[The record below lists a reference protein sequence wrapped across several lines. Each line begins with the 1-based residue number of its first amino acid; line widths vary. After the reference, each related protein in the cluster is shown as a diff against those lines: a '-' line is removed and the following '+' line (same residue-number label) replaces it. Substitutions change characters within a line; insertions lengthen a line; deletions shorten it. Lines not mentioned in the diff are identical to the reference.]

1 MRAGTGMEL
10 LTEAFSAMLQRPGR
24 LFLTALGIAVGIAS
38 LVATVG
44 LASTASAQIGNDF
57 NALLATQVG
66 VGGANGVAVFPSNAE
81 STVDALPG
89 VSSAGVWYVVDENGS
104 LARSAAALV
113 FNPLQA
119 RLVAAGDGYLTADN
133 LTVTGTAIGIAF
145 QASAA
150 PVADVGIGLARQMG
164 IDASDLPVTLFA
176 DGRIVTIVGLI
187 SRAPSDPAALAS
199 IVVPESAAVILWDR
213 AGFKSQSMIVKTRPG
228 AAQVV
233 SAEVAAAVD
242 PIDPTALVASA
253 PPDPRAF
260 RAQIQ
265 GNVSALF
272 LGLAAVALAV
282 GGLGIANMTLVAVLE
297 RTSEIGLRRA
307 VGATRL
313 NILLQFVLES
323 GLTGLVGGI
332 AGSCLGILVTVGVAF
347 DKTWTVALPSWLVPS
362 APVIGLLVGVLAGLY
377 PALRAS
383 SIEPVEALRR

>member
-1 MRAGTGMEL
+1 VPAGTAVEL
-10 LTEAFSAMLQRPGR
+10 LNEAFSAMLQRPGR
-24 LFLTALGIAVGIAS
+24 LFLTALGIAVGIGS

-44 LASTASAQIGNDF
+44 LAATASAQIGNDF

-66 VGGANGVAVFPSNAE
+66 VGGANGKAVFPVHAVPA
-81 STVDALPG
+81 VDALPG
-89 VSSAGVWYVVDENGS
+89 VRASGVWYVVDQNAS
-104 LARSAAALV
+104 LAKSAVALAYR
-113 FNPLQA
+113 PLQA
-119 RLVAAGDGYLTADN
+119 RLIAAGDGYLTADN
-133 LTVTGTAIGIAF
+133 LTVTGTPIGTAF
-145 QASAA
+145 QESAA
-150 PVADVGIGLARQMG
+150 PVADVGIGLARQIG
-164 IDASDLPVTLFA
+164 ITARELPVAIFA
-176 DGRIVTIVGLI
+176 DGRIITVIGLI

-199 IVVPESAAVILWDR
+199 LVVPESAAATLWGR
-213 AGFKSQSMIVKTRPG
+213 TGANSQAMIIKTRAG

-233 SAEVAAAVD
+233 SAEVAATID
-242 PIDPTALVASA
+242 PLNPTALVASA

-272 LGLAAVALAV
+272 LGLAAVALVV

-362 APVIGLLVGVLAGLY
+362 APVIGLLVGVFAGLY